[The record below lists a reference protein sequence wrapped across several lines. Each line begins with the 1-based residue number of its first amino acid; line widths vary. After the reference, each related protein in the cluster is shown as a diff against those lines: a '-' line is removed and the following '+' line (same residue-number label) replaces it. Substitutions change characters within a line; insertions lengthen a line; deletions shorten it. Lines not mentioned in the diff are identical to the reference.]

1 MAIGLLDVME
11 KWGDNVC
18 QRNMYVK
25 RIKPHSH
32 DKYLWPANLCE
43 VNVRV
48 FQYPS
53 LYTITMFIVKSP
65 RRAG

>member
-1 MAIGLLDVME
+1 MAKGLLEGME
-11 KWGDNVC
+11 KWADNVC
-18 QRNMYVK
+18 QRNMSVK
-25 RIKPHSH
+25 RIKPYSH

-53 LYTITMFIVKSP
+53 LHTITMFIFK
-65 RRAG
+65 